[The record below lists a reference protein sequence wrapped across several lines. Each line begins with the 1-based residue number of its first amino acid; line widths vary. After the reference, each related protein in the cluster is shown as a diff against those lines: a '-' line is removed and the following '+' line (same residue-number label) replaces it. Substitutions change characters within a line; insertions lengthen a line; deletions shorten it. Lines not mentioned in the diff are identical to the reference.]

1 MKIAIYGTGNYALRF
16 IRRLVD
22 TKRRTRIMGIEYWDC
37 EIVYF
42 VESFPT
48 EKSFY
53 GKKIIQANQI
63 KWNDF
68 DYLIVAIRQ
77 YEEITEYL
85 KSNVSHYEDNK
96 DKIVHSLKFASNMQ
110 QDAKASPYTS
120 CNVIGDLSFLF
131 DTMDITIGE
140 DMLTTRHTYSESLIQ
155 AFFDLAQQYYG
166 DMGTNEKIFFD
177 IGANIGTTSIYVKKI
192 IAPTLRVIGIEAGKK
207 NYDLFRAN
215 CILND
220 VEDIEAAN
228 IAFSNNNDSMKY
240 IYINTN
246 PGGSYIAD
254 MCDQNGEEIL
264 TETIDSFV
272 QRRNIDSKEI
282 GFIWMDTEGAE
293 SEIIEGGMSTL
304 SVKKI
309 PLMQEY
315 NPMIY
320 KNKGTYDGYIKNI
333 KKLYS
338 NFIDVSYYLTSGLKI
353 IKNVNELDNYTEK
366 MQREGRDQID
376 VFFF

>member
-1 MKIAIYGTGNYALRF
+1 
-16 IRRLVD
+16 
-22 TKRRTRIMGIEYWDC
+22 
-37 EIVYF
+37 
-42 VESFPT
+42 
-48 EKSFY
+48 
-53 GKKIIQANQI
+53 
-63 KWNDF
+63 
-68 DYLIVAIRQ
+68 
-77 YEEITEYL
+77 
-85 KSNVSHYEDNK
+85 
-96 DKIVHSLKFASNMQ
+96 
-110 QDAKASPYTS
+110 
-120 CNVIGDLSFLF
+120 
-131 DTMDITIGE
+131 
-140 DMLTTRHTYSESLIQ
+140 
-155 AFFDLAQQYYG
+155 
-166 DMGTNEKIFFD
+166 
-177 IGANIGTTSIYVKKI
+177 
-192 IAPTLRVIGIEAGKK
+192 
-207 NYDLFRAN
+207 
-215 CILND
+215 
-220 VEDIEAAN
+220 
-228 IAFSNNNDSMKY
+228 MKY

-315 NPMIY
+315 NPIIY